1 MQLGEL
7 DFRLIEHL
15 AEERLTPKAAR
26 REFDDYSYGHLR
38 RRLAAL
44 ADETDLVRRVDDAG
58 ALYEATVAGEEAAEL
73 RCEYEADD
81 DMAQVEFYDRL
92 RTEVLAEN
100 DD

>member
-7 DFRLIEHL
+7 DFRLIERL

-38 RRLAAL
+38 RRLATL
-44 ADETDLVRRVDDAG
+44 ADNTSLVQRVGG
-58 ALYEATVAGEEAAEL
+58 ALYEATDVGVEAAEL
-73 RCEYEADD
+73 RREYEADD

-92 RTEVLAEN
+92 HTEVLHQN